1 MTTPS
6 VFEHSVR
13 AWLLGAWHEQ
23 GCSSATAAARLFDR
37 LRTLNPALTI
47 QRLHK
52 GRAVEIADMALAVG
66 PMTGRPVDPDS
77 G

>member
-1 MTTPS
+1 MTAPS

-23 GCSSATAAARLFDR
+23 GCASAPAAARLFDR
-37 LRTLNPALTI
+37 LRTLNPALTV
-47 QRLHK
+47 QRLHR

-66 PMTGRPVDPDS
+66 PMPLPPVDPAP